1 MESQKVNEMFETIAY
16 SYDFQ
21 TSFLSLGIDTIW
33 RKILARHVLAG
44 KGASVLDAAT
54 GTGELCLKICRHRPG
69 IHIVGLDIVPRM
81 LGLAKKKIEA
91 SPFKNCTS
99 LALGDGRYL
108 PLQRESV
115 DVVTMAFGIRNI
127 KERHQV
133 LKEFSRVLK
142 TGGQLLVME
151 FGFPRHPFVRRLYRF
166 YFDHVMPPLGNWLS
180 RTDYAYSYL
189 VQSVYE
195 FPEEGEFCN
204 EIESAGF
211 RIRTVKQLTFGIAKI
226 YEAVKI
232 RPSS

>member
-1 MESQKVNEMFETIAY
+1 MESQQVKKMFETIAF

-21 TSFLSLGIDTIW
+21 NSFLSLGIDTVW

-44 KGASVLDAAT
+44 KGALVLDAAT
-54 GTGELCLKICRHRPG
+54 GTGELCLNICRHRPG
-69 IHIVGLDIVPRM
+69 IHIVGLDIASRM
-81 LGLAKKKIEA
+81 LSLAIKKIEA
-91 SPFKNCTS
+91 SPFKNCIS

-133 LKEFSRVLK
+133 LREFSRVLK

-151 FGFPRHPFVRRLYRF
+151 FGFPKHPFVRRLYRF
-166 YFDHVMPPLGNWLS
+166 YFDHVLPPLGNWLS

-195 FPEEGEFCN
+195 FPGEGEFCS

-211 RIRTVKQLTFGIAKI
+211 RIRKVTQLTFGIAKI
-226 YEAVKI
+226 YEAAKRI
-232 RPSS
+232 DE